1 MEERI
6 KELEARVKEL
16 EDFQLQIIK
25 TLELVSTNINDLTKS
40 DELILKCFKKNE
52 QLIRFKSL
60 DQFG

>member
-40 DELILKCFKKNE
+40 DELILKCFKKMNN
-52 QLIRFKSL
+52 L
-60 DQFG
+60 